1 MEHFAPIFVRGQ
13 NGSASFRGCGWI
25 SWCHLKCANHEK
37 LSQIIAIR
45 IATFCKN
52 SFWNKSKDCVDLLF
66 PLHYYYC
73 SFFDSPCI
81 LGKVLKRQSWCGS
94 ELTFNPE
101 RAVLFGLTAGGGGG
115 FRPPKISET
124 DWRNIKCV
132 VLVDSYDPPE
142 SIGTKKVQTY
152 LVWRHSD
159 VISDVMSKT
168 WKSPK
173 IAKIMVFRYFFAI
186 FSSKVAFFG
195 NDVCQ
200 SMLTHVLTPNKPNK

>member
-1 MEHFAPIFVRGQ
+1 MCLSLAFHFTYHPCQQIVLT
-13 NGSASFRGCGWI
+13 
-25 SWCHLKCANHEK
+25 LKKPGFLDPSH
-37 LSQIIAIR
+37 S
-45 IATFCKN
+45 
-52 SFWNKSKDCVDLLF
+52 
-66 PLHYYYC
+66 
-73 SFFDSPCI
+73 
-81 LGKVLKRQSWCGS
+81 
-94 ELTFNPE
+94 
-101 RAVLFGLTAGGGGG
+101 GGGGG
-115 FRPPKISET
+115 ADSTHPPKISET

-132 VLVDSYDPPE
+132 VVDSYDPPE

-168 WKSPK
+168 RKSPK

-200 SMLTHVLTPNKPNK
+200 SMLTHVLTPNKLNK